1 MACLHHESVLTVN
14 PDSTEFCPLQDLR
27 NLLAV
32 GTYQLDEKTQDRHGL
47 LHLYAISS
55 KGLSKVQLADGTTDC
70 THHWQLEQ
78 TSAVPISGI
87 FDMKWQVAQ
96 PARLLAACA
105 EGSLHVLALQLS
117 DDTSWLVEQQ
127 TIVVSE
133 GAMAL
138 SLDIAACG
146 QRVVASSSAGT
157 MSALQASESETCVT
171 AQWHAH
177 DLEAWSAAFD
187 RWQDSVVYSGADDC
201 MFKGWDLR
209 QPDSSAIFVNR
220 KSHSAGVC
228 CIASSPQQEHYLVT
242 GSYDEHIRFWDTR
255 RISHPVEIA
264 QVSTGGGVWRL
275 KWHPRDSTQILAACM
290 HNGFAVIQADH
301 STGSVKV
308 LEEYSGQKSLGYG
321 ADWCHLPTDGYSIA
335 ATCSFYDRLLHL
347 WSPAAPCTASR

>member
-1 MACLHHESVLTVN
+1 MARLYQESVLTVN
-14 PDSTEFCPLQDLR
+14 ADSTEFCPLQDLH

-32 GTYQLDEKTQDRHGL
+32 GTYQLDEKTQIRHGL
-47 LHLYAISS
+47 LHLYAMGS
-55 KGLSKVQLADGTTDC
+55 KWPGEVHLADETTDR
-70 THHWQLEQ
+70 THHWQLQ
-78 TSAVPISGI
+78 QMSALPISGI
-87 FDMKWQVAQ
+87 FDMKWQVAH

-105 EGSLHVLALQLS
+105 DGSVHMLALQLS
-117 DDTSWLVEQQ
+117 GDTSWLVEQQ
-127 TIVVSE
+127 KVVVTDN
-133 GAMAL
+133 AMAL
-138 SLDIAACG
+138 SMDIATCG
-146 QRVVASSSAGT
+146 QRIVASSSAGT
-157 MSALQASESETCVT
+157 LSALQASESQTCVT
-171 AQWHAH
+171 AQWQAH

-209 QPDSSAIFVNR
+209 QPESSPTFVNR

-228 CIASSPQQEHYLVT
+228 CIASSIQQEHCLVT
-242 GSYDEHIRFWDTR
+242 GSYDEHIRLWDTR
-255 RISHPVEIA
+255 RITQPVEIA

-275 KWHPRDSTQILAACM
+275 KWHPRCSTQILAACM
-290 HNGFAVIQADH
+290 HNGFAVISADH
-301 STGSVKV
+301 STGDVKV